1 MTPQLYYVQNVNH
14 NCSKTTL
21 NHYPY
26 YINLLDFNNNYP
38 IEYSDNYL
46 LRNGSHR
53 LSYCYHA
60 QKTFIC
66 IKINPRATTGP
77 YSIDWFK
84 QEGFSEKELNII
96 KNELNKLIL
105 FISS

>member
-1 MTPQLYYVQNVNH
+1 MQEKRKPKLS
-14 NCSKTTL
+14 SKK
-21 NHYPY
+21 N
-26 YINLLDFNNNYP
+26 YINIFKELIKSLIENGFNNDYP
-38 IEYSDNYL
+38 IEYSHNYL

-53 LSYCYHA
+53 LSYCYYL

-96 KNELNKLIL
+96 KNEQNKLTL